1 MAFTAELHLEAD
13 SLRNQINSI
22 NNKIATFN
30 NIKNEN
36 RSGLKLVYVD
46 DNGDT
51 KSTSIS
57 DDATATN
64 ALLDEVIANL
74 ETDLTSL
81 ETQYEEI
88 CSSGEGE

>member
-1 MAFTAELHLEAD
+1 MAFTAALHLEAD
-13 SLRNQINSI
+13 NLRKQINSI
-22 NNKIATFN
+22 NNKIDIFN
-30 NIKNEN
+30 NIKTEN

-74 ETDLTSL
+74 ETELTSL